1 MWIAGTARTA
11 ISDPLRV
18 SDMKREPWSWKKPTR
33 PATTIARTVA
43 QPERPGREVER
54 IILSGSADSD
64 AATDQ
69 AAADVLAAYE
79 AAQAARKS
87 KAECHSAGVEG
98 WRRVH
103 PDQTLEYT
111 ARRAVAVILAVK
123 VSLRIPDE

>member
-1 MWIAGTARTA
+1 M
-11 ISDPLRV
+11 
-18 SDMKREPWSWKKPTR
+18 
-33 PATTIARTVA
+33 ARTVA

-54 IILSGSADSD
+54 IILSRGPDSD
-64 AATDQ
+64 PATDP

-79 AAQAARKS
+79 AAHEARKS
-87 KAECHSAGVEG
+87 TAECYSAGVEA

-103 PDQTLEYT
+103 PDQTLEYA